1 MEGRE
6 REGVVLWYSVLT
18 YLTTSQAKQPPLSPF
33 LLPLAWHDSGA
44 REDGRDRHAA
54 ENVVYFYD
62 NAHVDVGRKRE
73 GELFALSIRRM
84 EKLWR
89 ERQLGRHFQ
98 WIPSRSLSAH
108 PVEGRSGDA
117 QLEGGGGDGRRGWN
131 YGKCVFPPC
140 TALPSIL
147 PSCSLSIPRLRFSPH
162 ICAWKRHN

>member
-1 MEGRE
+1 MRG
-6 REGVVLWYSVLT
+6 GWMVTFLA
-18 YLTTSQAKQPPLSPF
+18 TSPAKQPPLSSPSA
-33 LLPLAWHDSGA
+33 LSSTERRGLPC
-44 REDGRDRHAA
+44 RA

-117 QLEGGGGDGRRGWN
+117 QLDGGGGDGRRGWN

-140 TALPSIL
+140 TALPSFHSL
-147 PSCSLSIPRLRFSPH
+147 PPPLHPSPSPLFSPR
-162 ICAWKRHN
+162 IFVRGNDTISMQMK